1 MNKTTHLFLQLVQ
14 IDSPSGHEEKISSFL
29 QKWLKKNSFQFK
41 IDKVGNIYATN
52 NKPGKPLLL
61 CAHMD
66 TVQPGV
72 GIKPVIMS
80 GVIKSSGNTI
90 LGADNKVAIAA
101 ILTAIETTKSNQ
113 ALELL
118 FTVKEE
124 TGGGVEFFPFEWI
137 KAKQGLIFDSAKPL
151 GGIVLRSPYIYNF
164 HVKLFGQAAH
174 ASLPQEGINAF
185 TPAINILQQIKVGS
199 LDDGETTIN
208 VGLIKGGTG
217 INTIPDNIVIS
228 GEVRS
233 YDKKLFKKH
242 LDHIKDVF
250 EKETKKVGVK
260 LEFTLDGYCS
270 GYAFFKSDTFIKQI
284 EKILV
289 DEGLKCEYYEHS
301 GISDANVL
309 IDHGILT
316 INLTDGVKYPH
327 TTKEE
332 ISEQNLMQLTS
343 IIIKCI
349 QAITTRRKTRGRYYV
364 S

>member
-1 MNKTTHLFLQLVQ
+1 MNMNKITDLFLQLVK
-14 IDSPSGHEEKISSFL
+14 IDSPSGHEEKMSLFL
-29 QKWLKKNSFQFK
+29 QKWLKKNGLTFK
-41 IDKVGNIYATN
+41 LDKVGNIYATN
-52 NKPGKPLLL
+52 NKPGTPLLL
-61 CAHMD
+61 CSHMD

-72 GIKPVIMS
+72 GINPVIKN
-80 GVIKSSGNTI
+80 GVIKSSGKTI
-90 LGADNKVAIAA
+90 LGADNKVALSA
-101 ILTAIETTKSNQ
+101 ILSAIEKSKPEK
-113 ALELL
+113 AIELL

-164 HVKLFGQAAH
+164 HAKLIGQAAH

-185 TPAINILQQIKVGS
+185 VPAMNALQQIKVGS

-217 INTIPDNIVIS
+217 INTIPDNVVIS

-242 LDHIKDVF
+242 LNYIKKIF
-250 EKETKKVGVK
+250 EKETKKIGVI
-260 LEFTLDGYCS
+260 LEFALDGYCS
-270 GYAFFKSDTFIKQI
+270 GYAHTKNDDFIN
-284 EKILV
+284 KIALIYK
-289 DEGLKCEYYEHS
+289 DMGLETTLYTYS

-309 IDHGILT
+309 NVHGIQA

-332 ISEQNLMQLTS
+332 VSEHNLTLLTS
-343 IIIKCI
+343 IIINYI
-349 QAITTRRKTRGRYYV
+349 QTL
-364 S
+364 

>member
-1 MNKTTHLFLQLVQ
+1 MNKTTDLFLQLVQ
-14 IDSPSGHEEKISSFL
+14 IDSPSGHEEKMCLYL
-29 QKWLKKNSFQFK
+29 QKWLKKNKFQFK

-52 NKPGKPLLL
+52 NKSGIPLLL

-66 TVQPGV
+66 TVQPGM
-72 GIKPVIMS
+72 GIKPVIKD
-80 GVIKSSGNTI
+80 GIIKSSGNTI

-101 ILTAIETTKSNQ
+101 ILTAIETVKSNK

-137 KAKQGLIFDSAKPL
+137 KAKQALIFDSAKPL

-164 HVKLFGQAAH
+164 DAKLSGQAAH
-174 ASLPQEGINAF
+174 ASLPQEGTNAF
-185 TPAINILQQIKVGS
+185 IPAINALQQIKVGS

-208 VGLIKGGTG
+208 VGLIKGGPG

-242 LDHIKDVF
+242 LDNIKKMF
-250 EKETKKVGVK
+250 EKEVKKTGVK
-260 LEFTLDGYCS
+260 LEFILDGYCS
-270 GYAFFKSDTFIKQI
+270 GYTHTKNNDLINKIDLVYKNLGLETAFYT
-284 EKILV
+284 
-289 DEGLKCEYYEHS
+289 YS

-309 IDHGILT
+309 NKHGILA
-316 INLTDGVKYPH
+316 INLTDGVKYSH

-332 ISEQNLMQLTS
+332 VSEQNLILLTTL
-343 IIIKCI
+343 IIICI
-349 QAITTRRKTRGRYYV
+349 QNL
-364 S
+364 